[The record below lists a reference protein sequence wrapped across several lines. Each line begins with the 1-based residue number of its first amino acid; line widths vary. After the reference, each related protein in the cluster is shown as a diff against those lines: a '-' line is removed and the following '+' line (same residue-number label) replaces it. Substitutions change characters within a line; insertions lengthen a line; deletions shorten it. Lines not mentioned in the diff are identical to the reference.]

1 MKTMGERN
9 TKGWV
14 RGRVGALL
22 GTGWLLMLGWIG
34 LVMDAG
40 MVRAAGLELPGGF
53 LLPEPGRVFRFPED
67 HGSHPGF
74 KIEWWYVTGHLEA
87 ADGREFGFQVTFFRN
102 GGPAAVLGE
111 PFNPRFAHAPIHLA
125 HCALLDVRAG
135 RFRHQSRLNREGWDA
150 GAKVGTLEVRN
161 GNWSLGWDPEGEG
174 SGAMRLRGGID
185 AEAGLELRMESLK
198 PLVVFGTNGVS
209 RKAATPS
216 AASHYLTFS
225 RLQVTGEVRL
235 GGDKVSVKGQAWM
248 DHEFSSSQL
257 EEGQAGWDWASV
269 QLDDGTEA
277 MAYRMR
283 RDDGSTDPF
292 STFAWVDAGGGVR
305 QWGPD
310 RFRWEP
316 MGTWTSPLTGAKY
329 PNRVRITAPD
339 PAGGKDRVL
348 ELEPMWDAQELADPL
363 GGVAYWEGACRVKD
377 AGGRVVGKA
386 YLELTGYVGRLK
398 DKFR

>member
-1 MKTMGERN
+1 MGTRN
-9 TKGWV
+9 TDAGRQ
-14 RGRVGALL
+14 RGAGGILRSGL
-22 GTGWLLMLGWIG
+22 G
-34 LVMDAG
+34 LVLGCLGIWMQGWTARVEG
-40 MVRAAGLELPGGF
+40 GEMPGGF
-53 LLPEPGRVFRFPED
+53 LVPEPGRVFRFPED

-74 KIEWWYVTGHLEA
+74 KIEWWYVTGHLSGD
-87 ADGREFGFQVTFFRN
+87 DGREFGFQVTFFRN
-102 GGPAAVLGE
+102 GGPVAVLE
-111 PFNPRFAHAPIHLA
+111 APFNPRFAHAPIHLA
-125 HCALLDVRAG
+125 HCAVLDVGAG
-135 RFRHQSRLNREGWDA
+135 RFLHQSRLNREGWDA
-150 GAKVGTLEVRN
+150 GAKEGTLEVRN
-161 GNWSLGWDPEGEG
+161 GNWSLGWEGDG
-174 SGAMRLRGGID
+174 GAAGVMMLRGGVD
-185 AEAGLELRMESLK
+185 AEVGLELRMESVK
-198 PLVVFGTNGVS
+198 PLVIFGTNGVS
-209 RKAATPS
+209 RKAATAT

-225 RLQVTGEVRL
+225 RLRVSGEVRL
-235 GGDKVSVKGQAWM
+235 GVETLRVKGQAWM

-292 STFAWVDAGGGVR
+292 STFAWVDAEGGVR

-316 MGTWTSPLTGAKY
+316 TGTWTSPLTGAKY

-348 ELEPMWDAQELADPL
+348 ELEPVMDGQELADPL
-363 GGVAYWEGACRVKD
+363 GGVAYWEGACRVKEP
-377 AGGRVVGKA
+377 GGRVVGKA